1 MILFPGG
8 EERGT
13 TQGCLAPHL
22 GLTVMAGGICAGR
35 AVRMS
40 SHGLHLKSM
49 NRGFFSQDTRGS
61 DIPYLRVV
69 RCSCPLFPGTE
80 ETVSALIL
88 NIVTRH

>member
-1 MILFPGG
+1 MTLFLEG
-8 EERGT
+8 EEQGT
-13 TQGCLAPHL
+13 TLGCLAAHL

-49 NRGFFSQDTRGS
+49 HRGFFSQDTRGS
-61 DIPYLRVV
+61 DIPYLCAVL
-69 RCSCPLFPGTE
+69 CSCPLFQGTE

-88 NIVTRH
+88 HIVTRH